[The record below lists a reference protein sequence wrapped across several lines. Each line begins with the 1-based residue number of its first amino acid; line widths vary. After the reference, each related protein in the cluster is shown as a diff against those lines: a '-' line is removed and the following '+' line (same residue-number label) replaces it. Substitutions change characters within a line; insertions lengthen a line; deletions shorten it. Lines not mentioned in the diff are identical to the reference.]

1 MPNTAPNTL
10 FQNAKSLSR
19 KVFSLPR
26 KTLKKLFFLSRIR
39 ELEIFELMRKR
50 DFATCVALGKWRV
63 IAGAEAP
70 FLEFFKIQKR
80 KILKFSNSW

>member
-1 MPNTAPNTL
+1 
-10 FQNAKSLSR
+10 
-19 KVFSLPR
+19 
-26 KTLKKLFFLSRIR
+26 
-39 ELEIFELMRKR
+39 MRKR

-80 KILKFSNSW
+80 KILKFSNS